1 MYQIESEEKQLR
13 SKRLISYTSYD
24 SPFVNLIED
33 LQKKYPEELF
43 NIQGISN
50 KARDL
55 NEFSK
60 KFFSKSTEQTVDLTV
75 DQNAN
80 VYSKTVSQY
89 TSEHNK
95 SNQRLNGLYL
105 IWKYIRKGEIVNS
118 KSEDEATTKANEIIE
133 NIINGKIFIN
143 DLNMVERPY
152 CWAQSLELL
161 VLEGMKFI
169 NGNIKIGAPNRS
181 SSFINLV
188 IQSTAYISNQIAGAI
203 AYPDLFVYLD
213 WFYRKE
219 FGEDYMNQKDYKIS
233 DKIQFNK
240 DDIIIVKNKTTNK
253 IEEIIGKEFF
263 NNQSNYLFGEIKKS

>member
-1 MYQIESEEKQLR
+1 MYSELDEKQLR
-13 SKRLISYTSYD
+13 TKRLISSTSYD
-24 SPFVNLIED
+24 SSFVTKIEE

-60 KFFSKSTEQTVDLTV
+60 KFFSKSADKTVDLTV

-89 TSEHNK
+89 TAEHNK

-105 IWKYIRKGEIVNS
+105 LWKYIKKNEIFNGIT
-118 KSEDEATTKANEIIE
+118 EDDAINVANEILE
-133 NIINGKIFIN
+133 KIINGEIFVN

-161 VLEGMKFI
+161 TQNGLSFI
-169 NGNIKIGAPNRS
+169 NGNIKIGAPKRS
-181 SSFINLV
+181 ASFINLI
-188 IQSTAYISNQIAGAI
+188 IQSVAYISNQIAGAI
-203 AYPDLFVYLD
+203 ALPDLFVYLD

-219 FGEDYMNQKDYKIS
+219 FGEDYILQKDFKIS
-233 DKIQFNK
+233 NNIQFNTN
-240 DDIIIVKNKTTNK
+240 DIIIVKNKITNK
-253 IEEIIGKEFF
+253 IEEISGKEFF
-263 NNQSNYLFGEIKKS
+263 INQTKYLFGEIKKS